1 MGYRAEDL
9 LFVLTHLLDALTE
22 EATARALR
30 ILDDLALKYP
40 KALVP
45 QRLALTISSGD
56 DFSRRVEKYLLRG
69 LTRNVPS
76 LFVDIKPLYV
86 DAAKREIVEETI
98 KSYCERLE
106 TDQGLDSDGRHIFRS
121 KASIPTSL

>member
-1 MGYRAEDL
+1 VGSPAGHL
-9 LFVLTHLLDALTE
+9 PLVLISSLGALTE
-22 EATARALR
+22 ETTARALR
-30 ILDDLALKYP
+30 ILDDLTQKYP

-76 LFVDIKPLYV
+76 LFVDIKPLYA
-86 DAAKREIVEETI
+86 DTAKREIVERI
-98 KSYCERLE
+98 VKSYCERLE
-106 TDQGLDSDGRHIFRS
+106 ANQGFDSDGRYTFLS
-121 KASIPTSL
+121 QVPIPMAF

>member
-1 MGYRAEDL
+1 MGHRAGDL
-9 LFVLTHLLDALTE
+9 PFVLTCLLDALTE
-22 EATARALR
+22 ETTARALR
-30 ILDDLALKYP
+30 ILDDLTQKYP

-56 DFSRRVEKYLLRG
+56 DFSGRVEKYLLRG

-86 DAAKREIVEETI
+86 DVAKREIVEKTI

-106 TDQGLDSDGRHIFRS
+106 ADQGLDSDGRHIFLS
-121 KASIPTSL
+121 NTSVPTSL